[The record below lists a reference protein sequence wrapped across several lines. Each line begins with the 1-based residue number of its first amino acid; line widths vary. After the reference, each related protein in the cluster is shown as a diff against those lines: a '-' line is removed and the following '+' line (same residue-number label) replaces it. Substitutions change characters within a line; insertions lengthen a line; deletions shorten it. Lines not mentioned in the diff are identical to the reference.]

1 MWHGNLPAMSR
12 ELDGNA
18 GCYLVLRGMI
28 GYGEIP

>member
-18 GCYLVLRGMI
+18 GCDLVLQERI
-28 GYGEIP
+28 DYDEIP